1 LYVELSRYPDD
12 SFDRIWISSNM
23 GLLVQSSNI
32 DAITNFQEPISTNN
46 TQDLPPTVVMQT
58 AWITTE
64 DILELYLRVGP
75 SEKNES
81 LLLLYF
87 AEMQPLN
94 MTETRS
100 FDVLINGE
108 ELSEPITMVQNYFA
122 VELAVRLGETR
133 FLDLE
138 ILKATDSTLGPILNA
153 FENYL
158 ILDTDNATYSEDSK
172 CACL

>member
-1 LYVELSRYPDD
+1 LYVELSRYPHD
-12 SFDRIWISSNM
+12 SFDRIWTSSNM
-23 GLLVQSSNI
+23 SLLFPSSNI
-32 DAITNFQEPISTNN
+32 SSKIGAITNFQEPISTNN

-75 SEKNES
+75 LKKTES

-100 FDVLINGE
+100 FHVLINGE
-108 ELSEPITMVQNYFA
+108 ELSQPITMVQNYSA
-122 VELAVRLGETR
+122 VELALRLGEAR

-138 ILKATDSTLGPILNA
+138 LLKATDLTLGPILNA

-158 ILDTDNATYSEDSK
+158 ILDTDHCYIFGR
-172 CACL
+172 